1 MASKVTYNDFRGGML
16 SERMRRRT
24 DLENFYS
31 TASLIR
37 NAVPMRAG
45 GLRLRPGMRVAGLL
59 ATHKS
64 SSRVFTYTVSFEE
77 SYSVVVS
84 PGQVYVYAHN
94 EDGTVELAGGGSFYA
109 PYTADDIPEIVTT
122 QNYECMVFCQRNY
135 PPYILSKKKGESG
148 VSFSKISLVTKTDRV
163 GDDGSEFVWSYDGL
177 FTESDF
183 PSTCAFMAE
192 RLWLMGSKEH
202 PSRMWASRPYDIFNF
217 QTKDW
222 YSYLDEST
230 TVEQYMKA
238 LEEYSS
244 RSEEIES
251 DSSIYYSDTKEVS
264 IEGYVTITRGIKDY
278 NTGEF
283 LEVTDTRLT
292 SAIGRK
298 YDLVKTMQGPDGK
311 ELEVWY
317 NPKVESFYYKKTVTK
332 WDQVVREDCA
342 LELDPS
348 SDRDESISWLG
359 YAGSAIYVGTT
370 SSEWAIPSEVSA
382 INVKKDKMGS
392 YGSAAYRQC
401 AYGANSLFYIQSGSR
416 RLRAITTT
424 SDGTVF
430 NEPTFQAE
438 DIFSGEGRKIKE
450 IAWQRV
456 PEPRLYATLE
466 DGSMAVLSYDQ
477 YYGMNAW
484 CEWKSDAYKVL
495 STSIRDTE
503 DGQEVV
509 CLVEDAEG
517 KVSFG
522 IFEDGLL
529 KDGDTAFKAE
539 IVTNNIDSQSTLAY
553 RKAPYNVYLDTMQ
566 TEFRASQN
574 GLAIQSSRNYE
585 RDLVKLALSG
595 SPTTDGL
602 RIRIE
607 SMEGKPFTLL
617 AIVIEVE
624 VS

>member
-1 MASKVTYNDFRGGML
+1 MASKVTYNDFRGGMI
-16 SERMRRRT
+16 SERMRRRV
-24 DLENFYS
+24 DLESYSS

-45 GLRLRPGMRVAGLL
+45 GLRLRPGIRIAEPSHELD
-59 ATHKS
+59 A
-64 SSRVFTYTVSFEE
+64 SSRVFTYTVSDDE
-77 SYSVVVS
+77 SYSIVIV
-84 PGQVYVYAHN
+84 PGRLYIYGPDGKGGMESKAQNGFPVPYA
-94 EDGTVELAGGGSFYA
+94 AS
-109 PYTADDIPEIVTT
+109 DIPEIVTT
-122 QNYECMVFCQRNY
+122 QNYECMVICQRNN
-135 PPYILSKKKGESG
+135 PPYIISKKNGESG
-148 VSFSKISLVTKTDRV
+148 FLCNRISLVTATDRTN
-163 GDDGSEFVWSYDGL
+163 DDGSAFYWSYDGL
-177 FTESDF
+177 FTDSDY
-183 PSTCAFMAE
+183 PASCAFMAE

-202 PSRMWASRPYDIFNF
+202 PCRMWASRPYDIFNF

-222 YSYLDEST
+222 YSYLDESQT
-230 TVEQYMKA
+230 AEQYMKA

-244 RSEEIES
+244 RSEEIAS
-251 DSSIYYSDTKEVS
+251 DSTIYYSDSKSVS
-264 IEGYVTITRGIKDY
+264 IEGYVTITKGIKDN
-278 NTGEF
+278 NTGSF
-283 LEVTDTRLT
+283 IATNDSRLT
-292 SAIGRK
+292 EALIAK
-298 YDLVKTMQGPDGK
+298 YDLLDDDGK
-311 ELEVWY
+311 TV
-317 NPKVESFYYKKTVTK
+317 NPKTEAFYYTKPVTK
-332 WDQVVREDCA
+332 WDEVVREDCA

-348 SDRDESISWLG
+348 SDRDERISWLG

-382 INVKKDKMGS
+382 TSLKKDKMGS
-392 YGSAAYRQC
+392 YGSASHRQC

-430 NEPTFQAE
+430 SEPTFQAE
-438 DIFSGEGRKIKE
+438 DIFSGDGRRIKE

-484 CEWKSDAYKVL
+484 CEWKSDAYRVL

-509 CLVEDAEG
+509 CLVEDADG

-539 IVTNNIDSQSTLAY
+539 IVTNNIDTMGAMAY
-553 RKAPYNVYLDTMQ
+553 RKSPYNVYLDTMQ

-574 GLAIQSSRNYE
+574 GLDVQPSRNYGK
-585 RDLVKLALSG
+585 DLVKLALSG
-595 SPTTDGL
+595 SPTSEGL

-607 SMEGKPFTLL
+607 SIEGKPFTLL
-617 AIVIEVE
+617 ALIIDVE

>member
-1 MASKVTYNDFRGGML
+1 MASKVTFNDFRGGML
-16 SERMRRRT
+16 SERMRRRA

-31 TASLIR
+31 TAALIR

-45 GLRLRPGMRVAGLL
+45 GLRLRPGIRQCEVSHELDPA
-59 ATHKS
+59 
-64 SSRVFTYTVSFEE
+64 SRIFTYTISDDE
-77 SYSVVVS
+77 SYSIVVT
-84 PGQVYVYAHN
+84 PGRLYIYGS
-94 EDGTVELAGGGSFYA
+94 DGNGGMESKAQNGFPV
-109 PYTADDIPEIVTT
+109 PYTATDIPEIVTT
-122 QNYECMVFCQRNY
+122 QNYECMVLTQRNN
-135 PPYILSKKKGESG
+135 PPYVISKKSGESG
-148 VSFSKISLVTKTDRV
+148 FLCNKISLVVTTDRTNS
-163 GDDGSEFVWSYDGL
+163 DGSAFYWSYDGL
-177 FTESDF
+177 FTEKDYPAS
-183 PSTCAFMAE
+183 CAFMAE

-202 PSRMWASRPYDIFNF
+202 PCRMWASRPYDIFNF
-217 QTKDW
+217 QTEDW
-222 YSYLDEST
+222 YSYLDEEMT
-230 TVEQYMKA
+230 AEQYIKA

-244 RSEEIES
+244 RSEEIAA
-251 DSSIYYSDTKEVS
+251 DGTIYYSDTKSVS
-264 IEGYVTITRGIKDY
+264 SEGYVTITKGIIDSNKGSFIATNDS
-278 NTGEF
+278 
-283 LEVTDTRLT
+283 RLT
-292 SAIGRK
+292 ESLIAK
-298 YDLVKTMQGPDGK
+298 YDLVDDNGNT
-311 ELEVWY
+311 V
-317 NPKVESFYYKKTVTK
+317 NPKTEAFYYTKPVTK

-348 SDRDESISWLG
+348 SDRNERISWLG

-392 YGSAAYRQC
+392 YGSASFRQC

-430 NEPTFQAE
+430 SEPTFQAE
-438 DIFSGEGRKIKE
+438 DIFSGDGRKIKE

-484 CEWKSDAYKVL
+484 CEWKSDAYRVL

-503 DGQEVV
+503 DGQEAV

-529 KDGDTAFKAE
+529 TDGDTAFKAE

-574 GLAIQSSRNYE
+574 GLAIQSSRNYGK
-585 RDLVKLALSG
+585 DLVKLALSG
-595 SPTTDGL
+595 SPTTEGL